1 MPMARLILSVSLR
14 GIDVVSHGSSVFGAR
29 IANGGTDLP
38 SASQPGIS
46 YSDSLFAQLAKSDAP
61 AVPREY
67 LAEVRRRAYL
77 VVSLRLRRV
86 GLAVL
91 ELALRCG
98 VVLGNRYQDL
108 LANASAARCQRDRVV
123 RYLFKSIPKSSK

>member
-1 MPMARLILSVSLR
+1 MACSSLGYFRLANRTRWRALHQRHQRSISMPMARLILSVSLR

-67 LAEVRRRAYL
+67 LAEVRGRAYL
-77 VVSLRLRRV
+77 VVSL
-86 GLAVL
+86 
-91 ELALRCG
+91 
-98 VVLGNRYQDL
+98 
-108 LANASAARCQRDRVV
+108 
-123 RYLFKSIPKSSK
+123 